1 MSNGVSRDSDNINF
15 YFAVC
20 CAETA
25 TRLRDILRRRRR
37 LSAMASQ
44 DNVVLV
50 RYITGTALLLFVSL
64 HVQFHNFDISTIQM

>member
-1 MSNGVSRDSDNINF
+1 
-15 YFAVC
+15 
-20 CAETA
+20 
-25 TRLRDILRRRRR
+25 
-37 LSAMASQ
+37 MASQ